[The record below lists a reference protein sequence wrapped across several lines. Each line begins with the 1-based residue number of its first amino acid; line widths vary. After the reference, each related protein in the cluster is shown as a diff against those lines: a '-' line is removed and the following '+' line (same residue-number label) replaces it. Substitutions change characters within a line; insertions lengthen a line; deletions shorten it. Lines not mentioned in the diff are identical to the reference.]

1 MTTPYT
7 IRESAR
13 AKHVRLRVSAEEGVV
28 VVVPKGFERHQIPNL
43 VERKRQWIE
52 RALAKIAEK
61 ERHTPSP
68 AIRPDTLDLA
78 AIDQIWTLEWV
89 LSDASRVT
97 VRQTGTRGLQIQGS
111 VESADGWQAALRR
124 WVIKKGKEHLEPWVQ
139 RLSDQLHLP
148 IKRVTVRCQKTRWG
162 SYSTNGTLSLNAQL
176 LFLPRRWARY
186 VLLHE
191 LCHVAHPDHSP
202 AFWGLL
208 IRHEPDAVRIRDE
221 MRVSHTNLVP
231 SWLRMKRQTRP

>member
-97 VRQTGTRGLQIQGS
+97 VRQTGTRSLQIQGS

-148 IKRVTVRCQKTRWG
+148 IKRVTVRCQKRRWG

-176 LFLPRRWARY
+176 LFLPRRWARH

>member
-28 VVVPKGFERHQIPNL
+28 VVVPKGFEHHQIPD
-43 VERKRQWIE
+43 VIERKRQWIE
-52 RALAKIAEK
+52 RALAKIAE
-61 ERHTPSP
+61 EGRHTPSP
-68 AIRPDTLDLA
+68 AIRPDILDLA

-89 LSDASRVT
+89 LSNASRVT
-97 VRQTGTRGLQIQGS
+97 VRQCGSRALRLQGD
-111 VESADGWQAALRR
+111 VEDPGVWQPALRR

-139 RLSDQLHLP
+139 RLSDQLHLS

-191 LCHVAHPDHSP
+191 LCHVEHPDHSSV
-202 AFWGLL
+202 FWDRLA
-208 IRHEPDAVRIRDE
+208 RHEPDAARIRDE
-221 MRVSHTNLVP
+221 MRGSHTNLVP
-231 SWLRMKRQTRP
+231 SWLRACGPTKQ